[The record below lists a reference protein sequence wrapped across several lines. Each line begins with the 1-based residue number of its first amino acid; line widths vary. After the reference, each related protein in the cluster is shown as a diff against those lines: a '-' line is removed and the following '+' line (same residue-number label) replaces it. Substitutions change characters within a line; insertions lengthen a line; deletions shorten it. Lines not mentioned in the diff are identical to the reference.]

1 MHHDRPEILRPLIKV
16 AVNTGMRKG
25 ELLNLKWDDVDFV
38 SGTLWVRRAKSGEG
52 RRLPMNSV
60 ARSAL
65 AGLRDERRERL
76 RARVVSC
83 EAAGGYVFGT
93 PDGGFLHNLNRYWYP
108 GLGRAGIEDLHFHD
122 LRHTFVSGY
131 MMAGGDLYTLQTL
144 LGHKTAQMVQ
154 RYAHLSVQH
163 LKAAVELLAASGP
176 KPWSEKQ
183 QRN

>member
-1 MHHDRPEILRPLIKV
+1 
-16 AVNTGMRKG
+16 
-25 ELLNLKWDDVDFV
+25 
-38 SGTLWVRRAKSGEG
+38 
-52 RRLPMNSV
+52 
-60 ARSAL
+60 
-65 AGLRDERRERL
+65 
-76 RARVVSC
+76 
-83 EAAGGYVFGT
+83 
-93 PDGGFLHNLNRYWYP
+93 
-108 GLGRAGIEDLHFHD
+108 
-122 LRHTFVSGY
+122 